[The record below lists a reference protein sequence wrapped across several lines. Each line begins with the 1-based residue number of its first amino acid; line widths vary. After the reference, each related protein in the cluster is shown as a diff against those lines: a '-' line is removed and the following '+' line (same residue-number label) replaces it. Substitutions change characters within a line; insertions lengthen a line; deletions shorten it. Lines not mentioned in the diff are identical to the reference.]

1 LIASPSDVPNERSAI
16 AQALHDWNS
25 LNAQNEAMML
35 QPVMWETH
43 SAPAMGDRP
52 QGLINK
58 QVVRGCDMLIGAF
71 WTRLG
76 SPTGLEESGT
86 VEEIKWFLSNK
97 KPVMLYFSKAHVDLD
112 TVDLDQLKKLKEFK
126 ASIRDKGIQDDYRG
140 CDELQQ
146 KLSRHLTI
154 VMREM
159 NVGPI
164 IDKRAVEAV
173 KASDRSSEDDKPK
186 STAARSKIAPV
197 QKSNAEDV
205 WLEDYTEKAFIIRGD
220 TLEHKDALKKIG
232 GRWIT
237 CRDNSKAW
245 MFSKRHVKEVA
256 KIIGIKFFVLHPAS
270 FNSTAFKLT
279 GYKGWKAITA
289 DIPSSRV
296 GRNH

>member
-1 LIASPSDVPNERSAI
+1 MPFSATVYNVLIASPSDVPNERLAI

-25 LNAQNEAMML
+25 LNAQNEGMML

-52 QGLINK
+52 QGLINN

-76 SPTGLEESGT
+76 SPTGVEESGT
-86 VEEIKWFLSNK
+86 VEEIKWFLNNK
-97 KPVMLYFSKAHVDLD
+97 KPVMLYFSKAQVSLESI
-112 TVDLDQLKKLKEFK
+112 DLDQYKKLKDFK

-159 NVGPI
+159 NTGPI

-173 KASDRSSEDDKPK
+173 KASDRDNENEKPSDAAIRPK
-186 STAARSKIAPV
+186 KVTAA
-197 QKSNAEDV
+197 KSSEDV

-220 TLEHKDALKKIG
+220 TREHKDELKEAS
-232 GRWIT
+232 GRWIS
-237 CRDNSKAW
+237 CRDSSKAW
-245 MFSKRHVKEVA
+245 MFSKRHVEEVA
-256 KIIGIKFFVLHPAS
+256 KIIGIRPVLRAAS
-270 FNSTAFKLT
+270 S
-279 GYKGWKAITA
+279 
-289 DIPSSRV
+289 
-296 GRNH
+296 

>member
-1 LIASPSDVPNERSAI
+1 MPFSATVYNVLIASPSDVPNERLAI

-25 LNAQNEAMML
+25 LNAQNEGMML

-52 QGLINK
+52 QGLINN

-76 SPTGLEESGT
+76 SPTGVEESGT
-86 VEEIKWFLSNK
+86 VEEIKWFLVNK
-97 KPVMLYFSKAHVDLD
+97 KPVMLYFSKDHVDLD
-112 TVDLDQLKKLKEFK
+112 SVDLDQLKKLKEFK
-126 ASIRDKGIQDDYRG
+126 SSIRDKGIQDDYRG
-140 CDELQQ
+140 CNELQQ

-159 NVGPI
+159 NIGPI

-173 KASDRSSEDDKPK
+173 KAAGRN
-186 STAARSKIAPV
+186 TADVAPV
-197 QKSNAEDV
+197 ASGDSLKKPATNGNDEV

-220 TLEHKDALKKIG
+220 TRDHKDALKEES

-245 MFSKRHVKEVA
+245 MFSKRHVEQVA
-256 KIIGIKFFVLHPAS
+256 KILGVRPVLRAAS
-270 FNSTAFKLT
+270 C
-279 GYKGWKAITA
+279 
-289 DIPSSRV
+289 
-296 GRNH
+296 

>member
-1 LIASPSDVPNERSAI
+1 MPFSATVYNVLIASPSDVPNERLAI

-25 LNAQNEAMML
+25 LNAQNEGMML

-52 QGLINK
+52 QGLINN

-76 SPTGLEESGT
+76 SPTGVEESGT

-97 KPVMLYFSKAHVDLD
+97 KPVMLYFSKTQIDPDNIDVN
-112 TVDLDQLKKLKEFK
+112 QFKKLKDFK

-173 KASDRSSEDDKPK
+173 RASDRKNDDDRPK
-186 STAARSKIAPV
+186 VAAIRSKTAPAKEV
-197 QKSNAEDV
+197 NSDDV
-205 WLEDYTEKAFIIRGD
+205 WLEDYTEKAFVIRGE
-220 TLEHKDALKKIG
+220 TREHKDALKDAS

-237 CRDNSKAW
+237 CRDGSKAW
-245 MFSKRHVKEVA
+245 MFSKRHVEEVA
-256 KIIGIKFFVLHPAS
+256 EIVGIKPVLRAAS
-270 FNSTAFKLT
+270 
-279 GYKGWKAITA
+279 
-289 DIPSSRV
+289 
-296 GRNH
+296 

>member
-1 LIASPSDVPNERSAI
+1 
-16 AQALHDWNS
+16 
-25 LNAQNEAMML
+25 
-35 QPVMWETH
+35 
-43 SAPAMGDRP
+43 
-52 QGLINK
+52 
-58 QVVRGCDMLIGAF
+58 
-71 WTRLG
+71 
-76 SPTGLEESGT
+76 
-86 VEEIKWFLSNK
+86 
-97 KPVMLYFSKAHVDLD
+97 MLYFSKAHVDLD

-256 KIIGIKFFVLHPAS
+256 KIIGIKPVLRAAS
-270 FNSTAFKLT
+270 C
-279 GYKGWKAITA
+279 
-289 DIPSSRV
+289 
-296 GRNH
+296 